1 MNGKEMKKMN
11 DKELKKLN
19 TIKKLIES
27 KTTIKEAINTLNISF
42 ISFNEL
48 FTFTVISTCFIF

>member
-1 MNGKEMKKMN
+1 MN